1 MKKILILILFLTTA
15 CGYQPIYLGKNTN
28 DFNFNK
34 ITLIGNKKI
43 NNNIVTTLNFKL
55 QNTKDS
61 KDEVILN
68 SNINIYETSKNS
80 KGQVATYRTTIKVN
94 LKIKDNNNLIKD
106 KDFLKSFSYNNLEN
120 KFDLVKYQKDIENS
134 LTKKIIEELII
145 YLSL

>member
-15 CGYQPIYLGKNTN
+15 CGYQPIYFGKNTN

-68 SNINIYETSKNS
+68 SNINISETSKNS

-94 LKIKDNNNLIKD
+94 LKIKDDNNLIKD

>member
-120 KFDLVKYQKDIENS
+120 KFDLVKNQKDIENS